1 MSTIEGGM
9 VCTNNKNL
17 NNILRSI
24 RSHGWLRNLEHK
36 EKKKYEKKFNINNF
50 QSLFTFVYSG
60 FNVRPTE
67 INAFLGLN
75 QLKSIKKNSLIRQ
88 KNFYNYKKF
97 LKNYF
102 SVNCNTTLL
111 SNFGFTTLVKNRDE
125 TYDYLKKKNIE
136 TRPVIAGNIS
146 NQPYWKK
153 KFKSKKLKYCDV
165 IHKNGIYLPNHPSL
179 STNDIFVISNIFSK
193 IAKPKFFY

>member
-1 MSTIEGGM
+1 M
-9 VCTNNKNL
+9 
-17 NNILRSI
+17 
-24 RSHGWLRNLEHK
+24 
-36 EKKKYEKKFNINNF
+36 
-50 QSLFTFVYSG
+50 
-60 FNVRPTE
+60 
-67 INAFLGLN
+67 
-75 QLKSIKKNSLIRQ
+75 
-88 KNFYNYKKF
+88 
-97 LKNYF
+97 
-102 SVNCNTTLL
+102 
-111 SNFGFTTLVKNRDE
+111 SNFGFATLVKNRDE